1 MDKITNVTVA
11 TSENLSATEDLCKK
25 IEASVTSNKGYFLA
39 LVDEDTDSVEF
50 VYKEGIST
58 DSKTNEQKKY
68 DLSQM
73 LGKVFSANVELTAI
87 ISKGSFITG
96 LERTRRIM
104 INPDSTREQ
113 KMLATNCMLKVLT
126 GQSLTQE
133 ECVFMNGLQA
143 PNNKPDSVSSSLMD
157 NPKEDKNTDK
167 EQQVNIPINKKP
179 DQIM

>member
-1 MDKITNVTVA
+1 
-11 TSENLSATEDLCKK
+11 
-25 IEASVTSNKGYFLA
+25 
-39 LVDEDTDSVEF
+39 
-50 VYKEGIST
+50 
-58 DSKTNEQKKY
+58 
-68 DLSQM
+68 M

-96 LERTRRIM
+96 LERTRRII

-113 KMLATNCMLKVLT
+113 KMLATKCMLKVLT